1 MLKIGQTYFKNLRVF
16 STQDLKSL
24 FGYISANQMTGFCIK
39 CNTELEKVKFKVNK
53 TNKKTNKTIDVI
65 LMSNS

>member
-1 MLKIGQTYFKNLRVF
+1 
-16 STQDLKSL
+16 
-24 FGYISANQMTGFCIK
+24 MTDFCIK